1 MEDKKAA
8 IFNSAKELF
17 SVKGFKDTNVSDIT
31 KMAGIGVGTFYN
43 YYASKEGLFIEILK
57 EENRKVKESI
67 LESFD
72 SKDDPVQAV
81 VKFVMQNFKV
91 MQSNP
96 IMKEWY
102 NRDVY
107 SKIERYFD
115 EQGGMGSIQE
125 FLNSG
130 QTELIQQWKAE
141 GKIRNDL
148 DDDLIGAIFTAIPY
162 IDLHKN
168 EIGIQYFPQILYY
181 ITEFV
186 MKGLTE
192 IPPKKDIEK

>member
-17 SVKGFKDTNVSDIT
+17 SVKGFKGTNVSDIT

-43 YYASKEGLFIEILK
+43 YYTSKEGLFIEILK
-57 EENRKVKESI
+57 EENKRIKKSI

-115 EQGGMGSIQE
+115 EQGGMGSIHE

-130 QTELIQQWKAE
+130 QTELIQRWKAE

-162 IDLHKN
+162 IDLHKS

-192 IPPKKDIEK
+192 IPLTNDFEK

>member
-31 KMAGIGVGTFYN
+31 RMAGIGVGTFYN
-43 YYASKEGLFIEILK
+43 YYSSKEGLFIEILK
-57 EENRKVKESI
+57 EENKKVKESI

-81 VKFVMQNFKV
+81 VKLVMQNFKV

-148 DDDLIGAIFTAIPY
+148 DDHLIGAIFTAIPY

-192 IPPKKDIEK
+192 ISPQKRY

>member
-17 SVKGFKDTNVSDIT
+17 SIKGFKDTNVSDIT

-43 YYASKEGLFIEILK
+43 YYTSKEGLFIEILK
-57 EENRKVKESI
+57 EENKKVKESI

-115 EQGGMGSIQE
+115 EQGGMGSIRE

-148 DDDLIGAIFTAIPY
+148 DDHLIGAIFIAIPY

-192 IPPKKDIEK
+192 IPLKKDFEK

>member
-81 VKFVMQNFKV
+81 VKLVMQNFKV

-107 SKIERYFD
+107 SKIECYFD

-130 QTELIQQWKAE
+130 QTELIQKWKAE

-168 EIGIQYFPQILYY
+168 EIGIQYFPRILYY

-192 IPPKKDIEK
+192 IPLKKDSEK

>member
-43 YYASKEGLFIEILK
+43 YYSSKEGLFIEILK
-57 EENRKVKESI
+57 EENKKVKESI

-107 SKIERYFD
+107 SKIERCFD

-148 DDDLIGAIFTAIPY
+148 DDHLIGAIFTAIPY

-168 EIGIQYFPQILYY
+168 EIGIQYFPQVLYC

-192 IPPKKDIEK
+192 IPRKKDFEQ

>member
-17 SVKGFKDTNVSDIT
+17 SIKGFKDTNVSDIT

-43 YYASKEGLFIEILK
+43 YYSSKEGLFIEILK
-57 EENRKVKESI
+57 EENKKVKESI

-81 VKFVMQNFKV
+81 VKLVMQNFKV

-148 DDDLIGAIFTAIPY
+148 DDNLIGAIFTAIPY

-192 IPPKKDIEK
+192 IPPQKRY